1 MGGLA
6 QQAEGTTEAKAECSE
21 SARQVKSDG
30 RTRVRFVKE
39 RGTEESPAVQLRMGC
54 AEPPAPDMG
63 SGERQDPVVCN
74 NTLGPPSC
82 PLTPRDQGKASGAL
96 PPLPPHK
103 DAPFGEVKLADRVAD
118 PVTLSPVPSQKA
130 LSTVGSGPGLLLS
143 RRLENCFS
151 HPPGFRWAGEK
162 PSRVLWRQLWL
173 WDRPLRRHK

>member
-63 SGERQDPVVCN
+63 SGERPQFSSFLTIAELSALFMACVFSSWFVKETCQG
-74 NTLGPPSC
+74 TAC
-82 PLTPRDQGKASGAL
+82 P
-96 PPLPPHK
+96 
-103 DAPFGEVKLADRVAD
+103 F
-118 PVTLSPVPSQKA
+118 
-130 LSTVGSGPGLLLS
+130 
-143 RRLENCFS
+143 
-151 HPPGFRWAGEK
+151 
-162 PSRVLWRQLWL
+162 
-173 WDRPLRRHK
+173 